1 MSGFI
6 ATIGI
11 NQSTEFFEALT
22 LEKLKNMI
30 DYISDKEFSYYSKRI
45 AYVLISVVVS
55 IIPILEDFADG
66 DIEAYKSQVIFR
78 FILTTIAM
86 SFVFPLL
93 GKGIMALRK
102 FLRNK
107 FRVSHFELRYI
118 TFLLVVFPLL
128 MVGLLTLFYDV
139 FTGDTFCD
147 VRSREDIWLA
157 WVSLLVFTSVAISIE
172 YFWMILEKRKQLEE
186 INSKLLRSNEIAK
199 YNSLMNQL
207 NPHFLFNC
215 LNVLSFLVYKDPRSA
230 DQFIEEMGKIYRYIL
245 QLNDTHLVPLWKEID
260 FAKSYMYLQKIR
272 FQKGVE
278 VTMELS
284 EDEKQKFVPPLTLE
298 VLLENAIKHNVVSEN
313 NPLKI
318 RVFVDEE
325 YLIVENNFTP
335 REEPFVN
342 STKVGLKNLK
352 EKYAI
357 LGEPA
362 PSFEVEEDKFVARLP
377 LIKSNI

>member
-1 MSGFI
+1 
-6 ATIGI
+6 
-11 NQSTEFFEALT
+11 
-22 LEKLKNMI
+22 MI